1 MGMTLAEK
9 ILSEHAGEEVRT
21 GEIAVVKVDLT
32 YTQDGTGPL
41 AVRKLQEMGFKEVY
55 NPKKTIFFFDHA
67 APSPRLELS
76 NDHAFL
82 RDFAEK
88 TGSQVSDV
96 GYGISHQVVA
106 EKEVTTFAHP
116 VIRSGWWNSGSGSAW
131 MSSRRFL
138 TDISYSASRKL

>member
-9 ILSEHAGEEVRT
+9 ILSEHAGKEVRA

-55 NPKKTIFFFDHA
+55 HPKKTIFFFDHA
-67 APSPRLELS
+67 APSPRFELS

-82 RDFAEK
+82 RDLL
-88 TGSQVSDV
+88 
-96 GYGISHQVVA
+96 
-106 EKEVTTFAHP
+106 KEQGV
-116 VIRSGWWNSGSGSAW
+116 
-131 MSSRRFL
+131 RFQM
-138 TDISYSASRKL
+138 